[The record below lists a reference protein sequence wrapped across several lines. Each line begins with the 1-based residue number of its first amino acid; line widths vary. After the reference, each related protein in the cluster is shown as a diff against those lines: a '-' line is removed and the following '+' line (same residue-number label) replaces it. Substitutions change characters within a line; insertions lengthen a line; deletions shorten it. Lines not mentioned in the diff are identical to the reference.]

1 MGKGRVVNSRHVVAG
16 VALALLVV
24 ACARSKA
31 PTQRVELRRI
41 SGNTVQIVP
50 TENQMPYCLIFTHSG
65 KGVVRQLTMS
75 KGNVS
80 VKCPPGEPV
89 LGLAYRIP
97 VEEGP
102 VKIHIFFSD
111 QRLEAGSVANQ
122 LNDMAKPSFS
132 PIDFR
137 LPGKVVVET
146 LDFVPSEANEPR
158 PGTLVPGPSEPAA
171 TSRPG

>member
-1 MGKGRVVNSRHVVAG
+1 MNRHVVAG
-16 VALALLVV
+16 VVLALLC
-24 ACARSKA
+24 ACTRSTA
-31 PTQRVELRRI
+31 PAHRVELRRI
-41 SGNTVQIVP
+41 SGDTLQIVP
-50 TENQMPYCLIFTHSG
+50 TDGQMPYCLVFTHSP

-89 LGLAYRIP
+89 LGQAYRIP

-102 VKIHIFFSD
+102 VKIHVFFSD

-122 LNDMAKPSFS
+122 LNEMGSSPSFK

-146 LDFVPSEANEPR
+146 LDFIPSEANEPR
-158 PGTLVPGPSEPAA
+158 PGTLVPHPSEPAA
-171 TSRPG
+171 TNRAGG

>member
-1 MGKGRVVNSRHVVAG
+1 MNIRGVVFGVV
-16 VALALLVV
+16 LALLS
-24 ACARSKA
+24 ACARSGA
-31 PTQRVELRRI
+31 PTHRVEIRRI
-41 SGNTVQIVP
+41 SGDTIQVVP
-50 TENQMPYCLIFTHSG
+50 NEGQMPYCLVLTHSG

-75 KGNVS
+75 KNNVS
-80 VKCPPGEPV
+80 VKCPSGEPI
-89 LGLAYRIP
+89 LGQAYKIP
-97 VEEGP
+97 VDEGP
-102 VKIHIFFSD
+102 VKIHVFFSD

-122 LNDMAKPSFS
+122 LNEMQKPSFS

-146 LDFVPSEANEPR
+146 LDFIPSETNEPR